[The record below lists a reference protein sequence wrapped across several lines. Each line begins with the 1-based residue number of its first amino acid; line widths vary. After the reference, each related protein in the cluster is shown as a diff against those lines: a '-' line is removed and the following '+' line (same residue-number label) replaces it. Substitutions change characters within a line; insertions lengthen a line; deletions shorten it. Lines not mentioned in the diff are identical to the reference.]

1 MMDFLPGD
9 IAGCYGQGWTSKAIT
24 YGTVS
29 LLAPKR
35 LRVGPSH
42 VAVICEYRGGPIW
55 VESTTLC
62 RHPCLIRGVH
72 VCGVQAHLPEERIAD
87 YVEAGGR
94 VDLYRL
100 SPVDRLSRSESELLT
115 RILVKHFI
123 GRMVSY
129 DTGGALLS
137 GTRLFKHTR
146 LLPRADLDELFCSEL
161 AAKVYMRLGRL
172 NRDNPTKYNPA
183 SLLRQLVREGTVQ
196 FERTYV
202 AGAKEPVPEDSDH
215 AEHGIPEEVLN

>member
-1 MMDFLPGD
+1 MKDFLPGD
-9 IAGCYGQGWTSKAIT
+9 LAACYGQGLTSKVIT

-29 LLAPKR
+29 LLAPRR

-42 VAVICEYRGGPIW
+42 VAIVCHYRGKPIW
-55 VESTTLC
+55 VESTSLC
-62 RHPCLIRGVH
+62 KHPCLIRKKRTS
-72 VCGVQAHLPEERIAD
+72 GVQAHRPEQRIRD
-87 YVEAGGR
+87 YIEGGGR

-100 SPVDRLSRSESELLT
+100 SPVDQLSSLESRLLT
-115 RILVKHFI
+115 RILITHF
-123 GRMVSY
+123 VAQAVAY

-161 AAKVYMRLGRL
+161 AAKVCMRLGRL
-172 NRDNPTKYNPA
+172 NRNNPTKYNPS

-196 FERTYV
+196 FERSYGPQPAEAQRTQGNRV
-202 AGAKEPVPEDSDH
+202 QEGVPS
-215 AEHGIPEEVLN
+215 EVLS